1 MGKDA
6 ADFFSVSEKE
16 DLSRIFPYAT
26 FEQSEYTNVRV
37 NDVRLLN
44 DLYKLN
50 IKTSEAFFMSAEK
63 PLWFRENQ

>member
-1 MGKDA
+1 MKIKNN
-6 ADFFSVSEKE
+6 DFKSAINEYYKYMEK
-16 DLSRIFPYAT
+16 LF
-26 FEQSEYTNVRV
+26 
-37 NDVRLLN
+37 LLN